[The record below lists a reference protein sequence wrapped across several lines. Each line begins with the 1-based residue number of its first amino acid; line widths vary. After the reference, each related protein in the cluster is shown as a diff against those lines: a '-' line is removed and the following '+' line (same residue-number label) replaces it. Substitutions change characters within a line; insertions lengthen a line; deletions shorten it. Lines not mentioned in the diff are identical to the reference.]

1 MLKAF
6 SLVKF
11 LIPQEQAVGL
21 CLDGNLLRKAVVGI
35 SGSTISIKSL
45 EIIAENDD
53 KNAIY
58 ASCIAST
65 KTIARSIE
73 VALTKQ
79 KDVDAT
85 FGFEAEAHL
94 PYPLEQ
100 CIIDKV
106 SLGQNNGSTKLQ
118 LFSVLKTDVQ
128 QHLDALKEKSIDP
141 EVLCPKPLAL
151 CHFVQRLYSNTGL
164 HIALH
169 VDRTETTCILVQD
182 GLPLMARSHPMGLDV
197 LEEVTYT
204 NDEGQTQINEL
215 GLANV
220 QQYLREVS
228 RILLAFQ
235 NDFDTANLPLLFC
248 GPVIEN
254 EILMQLFTSALSRE
268 IAPAP
273 EEIPSKT
280 YSWNDLLVYAVPIGC
295 ALSVSLEQKG
305 QSVNFRK
312 EEFAYSDKWRRW
324 KKELAIYFCLMLL
337 LAAGSF
343 MYGKAK
349 LVEQQVGIVQQYA
362 TLLQVMEKPTT
373 REEIIATNPDEIGE
387 KVYDLEKEL
396 QEHSDEMALHPDV
409 PRVSDLL
416 AWLSTHPNV
425 VLAGDDPKA
434 ISLEALSY
442 NMVKRPEKGKLK
454 EHYQVRV
461 DLEFSSP
468 SPTMARE
475 LHDALLVPNAFVDP
489 KTELKWSV
497 HRGHFKASFFLK
509 DRTKYPQQ
517 PQAVSP

>member
-1 MLKAF
+1 MFKAF

-21 CLDGNLLRKAVVGI
+21 CLDGTTLRKAVLGV
-35 SGSTISIKSL
+35 SESTISIKKL
-45 EIIAENDD
+45 EIITENDD

-58 ASCIAST
+58 ASCIAAS

-73 VALTKQ
+73 IALTKQ
-79 KDVDAT
+79 KDIDAT
-85 FGFEAEAHL
+85 FSFEAEAHL

-100 CIIDKV
+100 CIVDKI
-106 SLGQNNGSTKLQ
+106 SLGKSNGNTQLQ

-128 QHLDALKEKSIDP
+128 QHLDDLKERSIDP

-151 CHFVQRLYSNTGL
+151 CHFVQRLYSPTDL

-169 VDRTETTCILVQD
+169 VDRTETTCVLVQD
-182 GLPLMARSHPMGLDV
+182 GLPIMARSHPVGLDV
-197 LEEVTYT
+197 LEGVTSV
-204 NDEGQTQINEL
+204 DDDGQTTINED

-220 QQYLREVS
+220 HQYLREIS

-235 NDFDTANLPLLFC
+235 NGYETATLPLLFC

-254 EILMQLFTSALSRE
+254 EILMQLFTNALERQ

-273 EEIPSKT
+273 EKNPSDT
-280 YSWNDLLVYAVPIGC
+280 YSWEELLIYAVPIGC
-295 ALSVSLEQKG
+295 ALAVRLEQKG
-305 QSVNFRK
+305 QSINFRK
-312 EEFAYSDKWRRW
+312 DEFAYSDKWRRW
-324 KKELAIYFCLMLL
+324 KKELAVYFCLMLL
-337 LAAGSF
+337 LSAGSF
-343 MYGKAK
+343 MYGKAQLK
-349 LVEQQVGIVQQYA
+349 EQQTTLIEKYA
-362 TLLQVMEKPTT
+362 TLLQVMEKEAPSD
-373 REEIIATNPDEIGE
+373 ELLAMSPDELGE
-387 KVYDLEKEL
+387 KLFALETEL
-396 QEHSDEMALHPDV
+396 EEHSDEMALHPDV

-425 VLAGDDPKA
+425 VLTGDDPKA
-434 ISLEALSY
+434 LSLESLSY

-454 EHYQVRV
+454 ERYQVKV
-461 DLEFSSP
+461 DLEFSAP

-475 LHDALLVPNAFVDP
+475 LHDALLAPNAFVDP

-517 PQAVSP
+517 TVEVKP